1 MSSFSKLTPE
11 KVYRGLDDPYWLSVN
26 GGTVTGDVTI
36 TGNETVTNNLSV
48 AGNVTVTGTVN
59 NTTVEAPVTVA
70 VSQLVTLGSATNVSV
85 FNPSVDVPLVNGA
98 TYEVFIQARAK
109 VLSGSLSA
117 GDSINL
123 NVTAAATLPTDPTAV
138 SGAIMQMVGIS
149 ADVST
154 GGTQYWNTTGFLVV
168 PATGTNYLKVGML
181 AVFNGTL
188 SMSGGAL
195 TTVRLRIL

>member
-1 MSSFSKLTPE
+1 MASYAKLTPE
-11 KVYRGLDDPYWLSVN
+11 QVWRATDQPNWLSVN
-26 GGTVTGDVTI
+26 GGTVRGDVTL
-36 TGNETVTNNLSV
+36 TKNLAV

-59 NTTVEAPVTVA
+59 NTKVEAPVTVA

-98 TYEVFIQARAK
+98 TYEVFVQARAR

-181 AVFNGTL
+181 AVFKGSL

>member
-11 KVYRGLDDPYWLSVN
+11 KVYRGTDEPNWLSVN
-26 GGTVTGDVTI
+26 GGTVRGDVTFTKNI
-36 TGNETVTNNLSV
+36 AV

-59 NTTVEAPVTVA
+59 DTKVEAPVTVA

-98 TYEVFIQARAK
+98 TYEVFVQARAR